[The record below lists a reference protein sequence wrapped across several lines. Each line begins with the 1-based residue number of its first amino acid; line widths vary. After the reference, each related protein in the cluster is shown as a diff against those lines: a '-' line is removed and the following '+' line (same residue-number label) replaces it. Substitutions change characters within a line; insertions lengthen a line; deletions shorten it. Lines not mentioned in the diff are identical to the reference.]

1 MHGEEEEVEDDGG
14 AEAVDGHGGAKEG
27 EGRTDAHA
35 AHAAALTV
43 VN

>member
-1 MHGEEEEVEDDGG
+1 MHGEEEEVEDDRG
-14 AEAVDGHGGAKEG
+14 AEAVDGHGGAQG
-27 EGRTDAHA
+27 EGGSAAQA